1 MQLKQQS
8 LIDLP
13 KKKEKMNSKPTPMMS
28 QYLEVKRRHQNYL
41 LFYRMGDF
49 YELFFDDAK
58 IASQQ
63 LGIALTKRGKLNN
76 KDIPMCGVPAHSA
89 QTYLSRLIKLGFKV
103 AIAEQLEKKSESIKN
118 QKKNQKIF
126 ERDVV
131 RIITPGTI
139 LEEPLLDSKKYNFL
153 TSIYIKNGEGS
164 VSWCDMTIGIF
175 KNLKIII

>member
-1 MQLKQQS
+1 MNKTNYIS
-8 LIDLP
+8 
-13 KKKEKMNSKPTPMMS
+13 KMPPSGSPGLTPMME
-28 QYLEVKRRHQNYL
+28 QYIKIKENHLEEI

-49 YELFFDDAK
+49 YEPFFDDAK

-118 QKKNQKIF
+118 QKKI
-126 ERDVV
+126 
-131 RIITPGTI
+131 
-139 LEEPLLDSKKYNFL
+139 KKFL
-153 TSIYIKNGEGS
+153 KE
-164 VSWCDMTIGIF
+164 M
-175 KNLKIII
+175 